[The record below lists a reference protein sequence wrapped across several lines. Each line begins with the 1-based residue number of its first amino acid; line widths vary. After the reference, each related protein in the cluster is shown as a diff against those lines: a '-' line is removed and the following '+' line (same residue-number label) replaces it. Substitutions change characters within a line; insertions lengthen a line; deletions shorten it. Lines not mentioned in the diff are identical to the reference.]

1 MAQTN
6 ALLDECMRVSADL
19 DRLIA
24 DMQVGRPSQTRHE
37 GHVDQA
43 EAMAARLTRAARG
56 PGRPVNRP
64 IARTANGSLVW

>member
-1 MAQTN
+1 MAQTK

-43 EAMAARLTRAARG
+43 EDMAGRLLRAARG
-56 PGRPVNRP
+56 SGRPQHPP
-64 IARTANGSLVW
+64 IARTASGLFW